1 MSLRKWL
8 VPVKP
13 GESSSEISHHDTEEA
28 DTDSEA
34 DIVSTIIATYV
45 PEYHFYCIVYS
56 SLI

>member
-1 MSLRKWL
+1 M
-8 VPVKP
+8 PVKP